1 MLHDFKLEKAPD
13 PARKEQ
19 VEELGYC
26 GANIVMR
33 LCSWLPKQKGYKSF
47 FDNYFTFIELLVKLK
62 EQTIWAVGH

>member
-1 MLHDFKLEKAPD
+1 MLYNFELEGAPD

-26 GANIVMR
+26 RADIVTR
-33 LCSWLPKQKGYKSF
+33 LCSWLPKQKGYKLF

-62 EQTIWAVGH
+62 EQKIGPWEH